1 VAFLEESD
9 LNPPAPQAQV
19 VQRPAKGRLVP
30 ALLITL
36 VVLNLVA
43 IPVVI
48 LFATGVIVMGGA
60 AKGPAPAGIAA
71 LDPASLVTPTGR
83 RLDAR
88 EFGGF
93 VFEVTRIVY
102 SSDPRLN
109 SVTITVPGQPPR
121 QGVFRIGDSF
131 AGGQLRVV
139 DITSSAVVLEHNG
152 EQQSFLVEG
161 ADPSSIWE
169 RAPSGP
175 QIIPPRNT
183 DAIPNLPVG
192 QVRPPD
198 NPIVEE
204 SDDPDD
210 QESTPAKKR
219 IPEGTALEDL
229 PIEVPAI
236 PLRQADF
243 QIMITTLPD
252 LLSRDF
258 VFGQALDASTM
269 APIGA
274 RILRIHAESIFSAHG
289 MLAGDDI
296 VLMNEH
302 EIRRPADL
310 TDAARTITG
319 ADELQFVL
327 WRGHEKYIYTFY
339 RSTAAE

>member
-1 VAFLEESD
+1 MAFIEQSD
-9 LNPPAPQAQV
+9 LSPPAPQVQV
-19 VQRPAKGRLVP
+19 VQQPAKSRLIP

-43 IPVVI
+43 IPVVV
-48 LFATGVIVMGGA
+48 LFATGVIVIGGA
-60 AKGPAPAGIAA
+60 AKAPAPGGIAA

-83 RLDAR
+83 KLDAR

-131 AGGQLRVV
+131 AGGELRVV
-139 DITSSAVVLEHNG
+139 DITSSAVVLDHNG
-152 EQQSFLVEG
+152 EQQSFLVDG
-161 ADPSSIWE
+161 ADPSSIWD

-192 QVRPPD
+192 QVRAPE

-204 SDDPDD
+204 TDEPEDD
-210 QESTPAKKR
+210 AGLKKNR

-229 PIEVPAI
+229 PIEVPPIA
-236 PLRQADF
+236 LRQADF
-243 QIMITTLPD
+243 QVMITTLPD
-252 LLSRDF
+252 LLDRDF
-258 VFGQALDASTM
+258 VFGQALDPKTM

-274 RILRIHAESIFSAHG
+274 RILRLQVESIFSAHG

-302 EIRRPADL
+302 EIRRPSDL
-310 TDAARTITG
+310 AQAAPTLAG

-327 WRGHEKYIYTFY
+327 WRGEEKYIYTFY

>member
-1 VAFLEESD
+1 
-9 LNPPAPQAQV
+9 
-19 VQRPAKGRLVP
+19 
-30 ALLITL
+30 L

-43 IPVVI
+43 LPVVI
-48 LFATGVIVMGGA
+48 LFATGVIAIGGA
-60 AKGPAPAGIAA
+60 AKAPAPGGIAA

-131 AGGQLRVV
+131 AGGQLRIV

-152 EQQSFLVEG
+152 EQQSFLVDG
-161 ADPSSIWE
+161 ADPSSIWD

-192 QVRPPD
+192 QVRPPE

-204 SDDPDD
+204 AD
-210 QESTPAKKR
+210 EPAEPKKR

-229 PIEVPAI
+229 PIEVPPI

-243 QIMITTLPD
+243 QLMITTLPD
-252 LLSRDF
+252 LLGRDF
-258 VFGQALDASTM
+258 VFGQALDPKTM
-269 APIGA
+269 APVGA
-274 RILRIHAESIFSAHG
+274 RILRVQAESIFSAHG

-296 VLMNEH
+296 VLMNDH
-302 EIRRPADL
+302 EIRRPTDL
-310 TDAARTITG
+310 AQAAPTLSG
-319 ADELQFVL
+319 ADELEFVI
-327 WRGHEKYIYTFY
+327 WRGNEKYIYTFY
-339 RSTAAE
+339 RGTAAE